1 MHSKIP
7 HYLTDKSSPF
17 DSSSRS
23 PDKIKITVINKTC
36 LCIWTVLYHYFLFQ
50 NKQTCF
56 DNKVFLFEH
65 NWLWH
70 CVCCFQYL
78 QPRLLCQMPKCN
90 TYQSKNEILIEF
102 LKRTNKLKN
111 SFEDY
116 HFQKMALYVQGKYC
130 YV

>member
-36 LCIWTVLYHYFLFQ
+36 LCIWTVLYNYFLLQ

-56 DNKVFLFEH
+56 DNKVFLFQRMFSGNFKFKLNLQYH
-65 NWLWH
+65 YI
-70 CVCCFQYL
+70 FQYMSPPSKSRIAL
-78 QPRLLCQMPKCN
+78 QRINLDLYTDQN
-90 TYQSKNEILIEF
+90 F
-102 LKRTNKLKN
+102 N
-111 SFEDY
+111 S
-116 HFQKMALYVQGKYC
+116 HLVGGKKYFIIR
-130 YV
+130 